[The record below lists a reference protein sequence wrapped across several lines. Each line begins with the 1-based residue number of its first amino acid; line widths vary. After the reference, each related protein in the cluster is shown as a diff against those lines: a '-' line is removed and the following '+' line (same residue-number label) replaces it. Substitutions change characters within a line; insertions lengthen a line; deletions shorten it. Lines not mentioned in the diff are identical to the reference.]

1 MDWQAFVFNPVDAW
15 MDRLNVLARRR
26 FGEGSL
32 ADEAFNFAFEQI
44 SENRWERLNGFC
56 GRSQPGSYLIAVFNN
71 ELEDFARK
79 KFGRPRPPAWLD
91 RMGETWLRIF
101 KLLCLERREPETIV
115 DQLCARDERH
125 PDDVR
130 IIIRTIRGRIP
141 DCGQQI
147 IDVVTDEIPQTDCG
161 DTRALGP
168 EAQLDQLELAKLF
181 EAVAATLTSG
191 VDAHVKSAAGFAHQA
206 QGRWAQLAEKLKISD
221 DERIV
226 LRQVYQDGLRLSAV
240 ARNLGRPEHELRR
253 MVQRTVTR
261 LQRILEKEGFGIE
274 ALRQLLD

>member
-1 MDWQAFVFNPVDAW
+1 MDWQTFVFNPTAAW
-15 MDRLNVLARRR
+15 MDRLSTLARRR

-32 ADEAFNFAFEQI
+32 ADEAFNFAFERI
-44 SENRWERLNGFC
+44 SENRWELLSGFC

-79 KFGRPRPPAWLD
+79 KFGRPRPPVWLD
-91 RMGETWLRIF
+91 RLGETWLRVF

-115 DQLCARDERH
+115 DQLCARNERH
-125 PDDVR
+125 PDEVR
-130 IIIRTIRGRIP
+130 LIIRTIRGKIP

-147 IDVVTDEIPQTDCG
+147 MDVVTDEIPQINCG

-181 EAVAATLTSG
+181 EAVATTLTFG
-191 VDAHVKSAAGFAHQA
+191 AEIQVNSAAGITDKA
-206 QGRWAQLAEKLKISD
+206 QGRWSQLTEKLKISD

-226 LRQVYQDGLRLSAV
+226 LRQIYQDGLRLSVV
-240 ARNLGRPEHELRR
+240 ARKLGRPEYELRR
-253 MVQRTVTR
+253 MVHRAVTR
-261 LQRILEKEGFGIE
+261 LQRVLETEGFGIE
-274 ALRQLLD
+274 TLRQLLD